1 MKDEWKDTAFPE
13 NYTDKEIF
21 EAFLD
26 FDKQIELLR
35 RARNK
40 AANELIIQCGA
51 GNRIALLIDRQADVM
66 NALYR
71 LITPGRYDRD
81 FAEKVKLFE
90 EAREKAYDELGC
102 KALNDDVALV
112 LMATANALS
121 ALTKL
126 IMECDEL

>member
-51 GNRIALLIDRQADVM
+51 GNRIALLIDRQADLLC
-66 NALYR
+66 ALHR
-71 LITPGRYDRD
+71 LLTPGRYDQD